1 MKRTTILLWL
11 VVACVLAGVATAG
24 TITGF
29 KDKHQVRALT
39 ITAIEEWV
47 SDPIGATAC
56 GGGACCPDTFANSTC
71 TGLATPFACC
81 TGVGTGTCNDDAC
94 SAFALEVQLDPNGW
108 ADDVEVQY
116 QFDGDWLCNS
126 FPDEYNSNRIETVC
140 TTTSGTPI
148 IDVSRILSE
157 IAGRRN
163 AP

>member
-1 MKRTTILLWL
+1 MTKRNYIMAAAFVLL
-11 VVACVLAGVATAG
+11 VAGLAAAG

-29 KDKHQVRALT
+29 KDKFEVRQITL
-39 ITAIEEWV
+39 TAIEEWV

-56 GGGACCPDTFANSTC
+56 AGGDCCPDTFANSTC
-71 TGLATPFACC
+71 TGSGTPHACC
-81 TGVGTGTCNDDAC
+81 TGSGTGTCNDDAC
-94 SAFALEVQLDPNGW
+94 STFALEVQLDPNGW

-116 QFDGDWLCNS
+116 QFDADWLCNS

-140 TTTSGTPI
+140 TTTSATPI

-157 IAGRRN
+157 IAGRRH